1 MLFFRSFKNVLSQ
14 KTHRLIFLFGL
25 CGLLFGM
32 MIGTVPTSVPQLILL
47 GNWILEMD
55 FARKWRQL
63 RSNRLFWC
71 LVSVFLI
78 HALGLIYTGDLHKG
92 WDDVRTKLPL
102 LFLPVLLFTNKPLS
116 LREFH
121 LLLYCFMAGCI
132 ANTAW
137 CFIYSFLLHRNEV
150 GRNASR
156 FMSHI
161 RLGLYLNMGIACC
174 VYFTGWTEKAGHRI
188 GYIACGIYYLFS
200 MYALG
205 LISGLVNFLILCFV
219 AVLVIVLLQK
229 PLVKLLAILLLLSG
243 VYLTFSYIGDIRD
256 AQLNVKDASVNKQ
269 LLVSSSGRYYAHFDS
284 AGPLEN
290 GYYILRNIQ
299 TEELQREWQRRFPDD
314 GFTYPP
320 DTHNLNRYEVLIRY
334 LAGKGLTKDSA
345 GVAALGQQDLDN
357 IQNNVPNHLFPS
369 WNFLRKRIYELV
381 GEYDDFLNH
390 RNVNGQSLTMRLYF
404 WQAAAHVIVQHPV
417 TGVGTGDVQ
426 AELNRAYAET
436 GSPLNEE
443 WRKRPHN
450 QFLTVTVA
458 LGVIGLCVFLFHL
471 LFPVLFLR
479 DYFHF
484 LFWPF
489 FLLALI
495 SFCLEDTLETQAGLS
510 FYAVFNTLLVSL
522 AWSRKEDTMKPV

>member
-1 MLFFRSFKNVLSQ
+1 MLSEKN
-14 KTHRLIFLFGL
+14 HRLIFLFGL
-25 CGLLFGM
+25 CCLLFGM
-32 MIGTVPTSVPQLILL
+32 MVGTVPTSVPQLILL
-47 GNWILEMD
+47 GNWLLEMD
-55 FARKWRQL
+55 FTRKWRQL
-63 RSNRLFWC
+63 RSNALFWG
-71 LVSVFLI
+71 LISVFLV
-78 HALGLIYTGDLHKG
+78 HVLGLTYTSDLHKG

-102 LFLPVLLFTNKPLS
+102 LFLPVLLFTNKPIS

-121 LLLYCFMAGCI
+121 VLLYCFMAGCVV
-132 ANTAW
+132 NTAW
-137 CFIYSFLLHRNEV
+137 CFIYSFALHRNEV

-174 VYFTGWTEKAGHRI
+174 VYFTGWTEKAWHRVF
-188 GYIACGIYYLFS
+188 YIVCGVYYLFS

-205 LISGLVNFLILCFV
+205 LISGLVNFLILCFA

-256 AQLNVKDASVNKQ
+256 AQLTVKDAPLNRP
-269 LLVSSSGRYYAHFDS
+269 LGASSSGRYYAHFDS

-299 TEELQREWQRRFPDD
+299 TEELRQEWKRRFPADS
-314 GFTYPP
+314 FSYPP
-320 DTHNLNRYEVLIRY
+320 EAHNLNRYEVLIRY
-334 LAGKGLTKDSA
+334 MASRGLTKDSA
-345 GVAALGQQDLDN
+345 GIAALSRQDLDN
-357 IQNNVPNHLFPS
+357 IQKNVPNHLYPS

-390 RNVNGQSLTMRLYF
+390 RDVNGQSLTMRLYF
-404 WQAAAHVIVQHPV
+404 WQAAAHVIARHPV
-417 TGVGTGDVQ
+417 MGVGTGDVQ
-426 AELNRAYAET
+426 MELNRAYEET
-436 GSPLNEE
+436 RSPLNED

-450 QFLTVTVA
+450 QFLTITVA
-458 LGVIGLCVFLFHL
+458 LGITGLIIFLFHL
-471 LFPVLFLR
+471 FFPVLLFR
-479 DYFHF
+479 DYLHF

-510 FYAVFNTLLVSL
+510 FYAIFNTLLLSL
-522 AWSRKEDTMKPV
+522 AWFRKTAAGQNGI